1 MLAFMLIRESKRDF
15 LSFYI
20 LVVDSYVNTE
30 EQSRDEHHKL
40 RQLQWA
46 MIFAIEYS
54 YWNGIYGILAIKTF
68 LS

>member
-40 RQLQWA
+40 RQLQ
-46 MIFAIEYS
+46 
-54 YWNGIYGILAIKTF
+54 
-68 LS
+68 